1 MNSND
6 SGSDVIGRQRPRILS
21 VPPSL
26 SSVGKEVVDLAELAG
41 LTLDPWQAWVMDQA
55 MAQRPDRVFNE
66 ITGLWERK
74 WAAFEVGLVVSR
86 QNGKGSILEARELAG
101 LFLLGERL
109 IIHSAHQF
117 DTSKEAFGRIL
128 TLIEQ
133 TPEFDKE
140 IFRVSRSHGEEG
152 IELKNGQRLRFRT
165 RTKGGGRG
173 FTCDCLILDEAM
185 ILNSA
190 QVGAIMPTL
199 SARPNPQLW
208 YTGSAG
214 DKESTQLGRTR
225 QRAINGIVQEDG
237 RVIADPRL
245 FYAEW
250 SIDSCTDFCPPD
262 CDEHD
267 PHDSVESYAKANP
280 GLGIRI
286 TVEHIESERRS
297 MDPETFAME
306 RLGVGDWPVEGDEW
320 RVIPKDVWE
329 SRINELSEIT
339 SSVVLGVD
347 TTPDRA
353 FSCIAAAGT
362 NEDDMYHMEVTTSS
376 DGTKF
381 DHRPGTQ
388 WVVPRIMQMINGSTR
403 PVAIVIDKGSQAS
416 GFIDDL
422 TTRIEDP
429 GVKHKAKILSP
440 MTREYAEACGAMYS
454 SFIPR
459 KGNDPDIVHIDQVP
473 LNNAIAGADKRNLA
487 DMWAWDKRGSS
498 VDISPLV
505 ACTLAVWGFKKM
517 QHEAPPVAPWVYRR

>member
-1 MNSND
+1 M
-6 SGSDVIGRQRPRILS
+6 SDIMGHQLPRVQSI
-21 VPPSL
+21 PHSL
-26 SSVGKEVVDLAELAG
+26 SSVGKEVVDLAKLAG
-41 LTLDPWQAWVMDQA
+41 LYLDPWQAWVMDNA
-55 MAQRPDRVFNE
+55 MAQRQDQVFNE

-140 IFRVSRSHGEEG
+140 IFKISRSHGEEG

-214 DKESTQLGRTR
+214 DQESTQLGRTR
-225 QRAINGIVQEDG
+225 ARAMNGVTQDDG

-250 SIDSCTDFCPPD
+250 SIDACTDFCTHD
-262 CDEHD
+262 CEEHD
-267 PHDSVESYAKANP
+267 KTNSVESYAKANP

-297 MDPETFAME
+297 MDPETFERE

-320 RVIPKDVWE
+320 RVISKE
-329 SRINELSEIT
+329 SWLARVNEVSEIIGRP
-339 SSVVLGVD
+339 VVAVD

-353 FSCIAAAGT
+353 YSCIAAAGT
-362 NEDDMYHMEVTTSS
+362 NEDGMIHGEVTSK
-376 DGTKF
+376 DGAF
-381 DHRPGTQ
+381 DYRPGVK
-388 WVVPRIMQMINGSTR
+388 WVVPRLKQMHNGNTK
-403 PVAIVIDKGSQAS
+403 PLAVVIDKAGQAS
-416 GFIDDL
+416 GFIDEL
-422 TTRIEDP
+422 EEAGIKVLNP
-429 GVKHKAKILSP
+429 L
-440 MTREYAEACGAMYS
+440 TREYAEACGALYS
-454 SFIPR
+454 GVIPR
-459 KGNDPDIVHIDQVP
+459 KGNEPDFIHLGQSP
-473 LNNAIAGADKRNLA
+473 LDNAMAGADKRDLS
-487 DMWAWDKRGSS
+487 DMWAWDKRNSS

-505 ACTLAVWGFKKM
+505 AVTLAAWGHRKM
-517 QHEAPPVAPWVYRR
+517 LHEKPPVSPWVIRK